1 MPVQQMMHTILSSP
15 PRSHFKGRGR
25 SCTPGLLIV
34 ATKTTHSKR
43 HTLRHLPKPNLL
55 INTDESHPDSS
66 CSQSQESTRDS
77 WWRQDT
83 ADNTTKHI
91 QPCQAHFIFIFFICF
106 LPHGFNFSLIS
117 SSTPSASP
125 LFSYPL
131 SVFFFFFLLKISRTC
146 VTPSMWCRFGIWSHL
161 PNWNI
166 LYGNLKA
173 YQWKLSGLFPIKEQK
188 GMETAARQP
197 TCLLSISSWYNQESI
212 LKWPVVPSKRQNG

>member
-1 MPVQQMMHTILSSP
+1 MAVPALLGSIASSSP
-15 PRSHFKGRGR
+15 RKQHIPSDTLSDTCRSRIYW
-25 SCTPGLLIV
+25 SI
-34 ATKTTHSKR
+34 
-43 HTLRHLPKPNLL
+43 
-55 INTDESHPDSS
+55 DESHPDSS

-131 SVFFFFFLLKISRTC
+131 SVFFFFFFLLKISRTC

-212 LKWPVVPSKRQNG
+212 LKWPVVSSKRQNG